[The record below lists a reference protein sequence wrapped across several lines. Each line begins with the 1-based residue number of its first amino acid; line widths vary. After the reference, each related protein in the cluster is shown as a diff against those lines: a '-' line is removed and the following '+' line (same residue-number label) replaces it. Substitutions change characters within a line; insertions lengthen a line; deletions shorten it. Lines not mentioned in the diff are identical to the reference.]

1 MKTIKYL
8 LFTFAAALFLTSCY
22 EDKGSYDT
30 SSWTD
35 IVSVEGVELPLGLT
49 NPSLSEL
56 LEGSQLEINPVVTL
70 KQGVSESDF
79 SYCWVLGDDTI
90 GTNKKLSWTVEK
102 TSDMVFSEDQIATFW
117 LSIKNNKSGE
127 EWRHFAMSPS
137 GVMKVKIIST
147 MIPKIGVVVY
157 RKPNNEIEWGSI
169 KGGNK
174 DMPATFSE
182 MYTGLYDRYNGDKKP
197 ITGDFV
203 NATFGGKRLLI
214 YTNTAPDYGV
224 MIQTADD
231 ATYPLG
237 AHIGTLFEEVYVSE
251 APTNAIVAQNY
262 YQNMMQELLIGN
274 SLYIAS
280 TNDGPYQ
287 VIVSGMNPTQNDVA
301 QVMGAAPFNDVMHFS
316 IQRTTDS
323 KLYYYVYSKS
333 TGYKRVALT
342 DAASAPITADKIV
355 GVFRQPTIVKKTIKM
370 FVVTKEAS
378 NFYLYSFSLEPQDVL
393 DKVTFIAKKD
403 VAAWAGGMTEQT
415 KWFTNAAEA
424 PLNYLFI
431 VKGKDIWR
439 TSYEGLDAPII
450 AKSFAD
456 EIVDVAIGTK
466 GKEIEVES
474 DEYYTAV
481 FTYNSTANTSSMHV
495 LNARTNGMDE
505 FSSIPNAIPGRVLK
519 YLPAL

>member
-35 IVSVEGVELPLGLT
+35 IISVEGVQLPGSDIYT
-49 NPSLSEL
+49 ADL
-56 LEGSQLEINPVVTL
+56 LEGYLLEINPVITL
-70 KQGVSESDF
+70 KQGVSEADF
-79 SYCWVLGDDTI
+79 SYCWVLGGDTI
-90 GTNKKLSWTVEK
+90 GYGKKLSWEVTK
-102 TSDMVFSEDQIATFW
+102 TSKMVFESDLATFW
-117 LSIKNNKSGE
+117 LSIRNNITGE
-127 EWRHFAMSPS
+127 EWRHFSMTS
-137 GVMKVKIIST
+137 GTIKKVKITST
-147 MIPKIGVVVY
+147 MMPKIGIAVY
-157 RKPNNEIEWGSI
+157 RKQNNEIEWASV
-169 KGGNK
+169 KGGDK
-174 DMPATFSE
+174 DTPAAFSE
-182 MYTGLYDRYNGDKKP
+182 IYTELYDHYNGEKKP
-197 ITGDFV
+197 VTGDFV
-203 NATFGGKRLLI
+203 SATFGGNRLLI
-214 YTNTAPDYGV
+214 YTNNAPDYGV
-224 MIQTADD
+224 MVQTTDVG
-231 ATYPLG
+231 TYPLG